1 MSIMK
6 TGDRRNVSA
15 FPGAARRRRTSGN
28 MAIEAAM
35 LIPLLLLLIVG
46 TVQIGKV
53 TYEYYVLKKIV
64 WGAARQLSVQ
74 QGLNF
79 CDDLANDPNAV
90 AAINLALNDST
101 GTPIIA
107 NLTTL
112 NVSTECA
119 DSTGA
124 MGPCLGCPDANPLP
138 GFLLVTVPDG
148 YSVNVRIPFLNP
160 IPITLQPFA
169 LAPFGGVS

>member
-1 MSIMK
+1 M
-6 TGDRRNVSA
+6 
-15 FPGAARRRRTSGN
+15 RRRARGN

-35 LIPLLLLLIVG
+35 LIPVLVLLIVG
-46 TVQIGKV
+46 MVQLGKV
-53 TYEYYVLKKIV
+53 TYEYYTLKKIV
-64 WGAARQLSVQ
+64 WAAARQMSVQ

-79 CDDLANDPNAV
+79 CDLANDATAQ

-112 NVSTECA
+112 NVSVECA
-119 DSTGA
+119 DATGA
-124 MGPCLGCPDANPLP
+124 MGPCAGCPDANPQP
-138 GFLLVTVPDG
+138 GFLLVTIPDG
-148 YSVNVRIPFLNP
+148 YNVNIRIPFLSP
-160 IPITLQPFA
+160 IPITLNPYA